1 MSFLVKICGITRPED
16 AALAC
21 QEGAG
26 AIGINF
32 WRGSKRFVEDARARE
47 IVAAIRPGVLKV
59 GVFVN
64 PHPLIVS
71 ETVTELGI
79 DVVQLHGDEQPQ
91 AWTALPGN
99 QIIRAI
105 RVFDEASLSRATG
118 WNPRY
123 FLYDSFTEGYGG
135 AGQQAPWRTIAAG
148 ARRPFLLAGGLGPT
162 NVAAAIEA
170 VRPDGVDVASGVES
184 KPGLKDKDKLA
195 AFIANA
201 REAAARTFG
210 DAR

>member
-1 MSFLVKICGITRPED
+1 MTFLVKICGITTPED
-16 AALAC
+16 AALAS

-32 WRGSKRFVEDARARE
+32 WRGSKRFVDDARARE
-47 IVAAIRPGVLKV
+47 IIAAIPSGVLKV

-64 PHPLIVS
+64 PHPLTVS
-71 ETVTELGI
+71 ETLRELAL
-79 DVVQLHGDEQPQ
+79 DVVQFHGDENPQ
-91 AWTALPGN
+91 AWSELSGN

-105 RVFDEASLSRATG
+105 RVFDQTSLTQSTG

-123 FLYDSFTEGYGG
+123 FLYDSFSEGYGG

-148 ARRPFLLAGGLGPT
+148 ARRPFLLAGGLGPQ
-162 NVAAAIEA
+162 NVVAAIEA

-184 KPGLKDKDKLA
+184 RPGIKDRDKLA

-201 REAAARTFG
+201 REAGARLG
-210 DAR
+210 